1 MVVVRMVV
9 VVDIDWYIVGKV
21 GKNRMLVVVGKHR
34 NIDWIVPILGILRR
48 IGWTC

>member
-1 MVVVRMVV
+1 MRMVA

-21 GKNRMLVVVGKHR
+21 GKNRMLVVVGKR
-34 NIDWIVPILGILRR
+34 RSIDWTVPIFGKLRR